1 MRYSMRRADALAR
14 VLGALATVAMAGS
27 PVSTLAAA
35 GTATV
40 AATTTTT
47 TTTTAANRALTGTW
61 NRYPQI
67 DETPDPKLPPP
78 PPVGAPPLKPQ
89 YLAAWEAEQK
99 AAKDADARGQPLF
112 TDYVKCLP
120 DGMPA
125 MMVAMFPMEVLQTPG
140 QVTIVQEAYNQVRR
154 IYLNEKQIPLED
166 AEPGYWGH
174 SVGHWQGNTLL
185 VDTIGIKEKVRF
197 RGVPHSDQM
206 RIHER
211 IRMLTPDFFEDR
223 ITVEDPV
230 YLTQPWSFAW
240 AYERLPHYKM
250 LEYVCDS
257 NREYKDP
264 ETGGTRL
271 RIDNNNS
278 RSPPPAPQK

>member
-1 MRYSMRRADALAR
+1 MRYLTRRAGFLARALGTFALVALAASH
-14 VLGALATVAMAGS
+14 VPS
-27 PVSTLAAA
+27 LAAPGA
-35 GTATV
+35 
-40 AATTTTT
+40 AATSSVRTPASN
-47 TTTTAANRALTGTW
+47 TADRGLTGTW

-78 PPVGAPPLKPQ
+78 APIGPPPLKPE
-89 YLAAWEAEQK
+89 YLPAWEAQQK
-99 AAKDADARGQPLF
+99 AAKEADARGQPLY

-174 SVGHWQGNTLL
+174 SVGHWQGGTLL
-185 VDTIGIKEKVRF
+185 VDTVGIKEKVLF
-197 RGVPHSDQM
+197 RGVPHSDRM

-240 AYERLPHYKM
+240 AYRRLPHYKM

-271 RIDNNNS
+271 RLEK
-278 RSPPPAPQK
+278 PAAAPQPP

>member
-1 MRYSMRRADALAR
+1 MRTSTLRVDFLAR
-14 VLGALATVAMAGS
+14 TLCAFGIVTFVGFSGT
-27 PVSTLAAA
+27 TLAAP
-35 GTATV
+35 TS
-40 AATTTTT
+40 AA
-47 TTTTAANRALTGTW
+47 ADHGLTGTW
-61 NRYPQI
+61 NRYPQL
-67 DETPDPKLPPP
+67 DEKPDPKLPPP
-78 PPVGAPPLKPQ
+78 PPPVGDPPLKPE
-89 YLAAWEAEQK
+89 YLASWQAQQK
-99 AAKDADARGQPLF
+99 AAREADARGEPLY

-120 DGMPA
+120 DGMPT
-125 MMVAMFPMEVLQTPG
+125 MMLAMFPMEVLQTPG

-154 IYLNEKQIPLED
+154 IYLNEKQTPIED

-174 SVGHWQGNTLL
+174 SVGHWEGDSLL

-211 IRMLTPDFFEDR
+211 IRMLTPDFFEDH

-230 YLTQPWSFAW
+230 YLSAPWSFTY
-240 AYERLPHYKM
+240 AYKRLPHYKM
-250 LEYVCDS
+250 NEYVCDS

-271 RIDNNNS
+271 RLLND
-278 RSPPPAPQK
+278 PAGTQRPAQEPATPHRP

>member
-1 MRYSMRRADALAR
+1 MCYSRRRVTALAR
-14 VLGALATVAMAGS
+14 ALGALIILTLSGS
-27 PVSTLAAA
+27 HVPGLAAPGA
-35 GTATV
+35 V
-40 AATTTTT
+40 AAD
-47 TTTTAANRALTGTW
+47 RGLTGTW

-67 DETPDPKLPPP
+67 DETPDPKLPAP
-78 PPVGAPPLKPQ
+78 PPVGPPPLKPE
-89 YLAAWEAEQK
+89 YVAAWEAQQK

-112 TDYVKCLP
+112 TDYVQCLP

-154 IYLNEKQIPLED
+154 IYLDEKQIPLED

-174 SVGHWQGNTLL
+174 SVGHWQGDTLL
-185 VDTIGIKEKVRF
+185 VDTVGIKEKVRF

-211 IRMLTPDFFEDR
+211 IRLVTPDFFEDR

-240 AYERLPHYKM
+240 AYKRLPHYKM

-264 ETGGTRL
+264 QTGGTRL
-271 RIDNNNS
+271 RIGPHD
-278 RSPPPAPQK
+278 PGAAQPAPPK

>member
-1 MRYSMRRADALAR
+1 MRDATRRANAVAQA
-14 VLGALATVAMAGS
+14 LGACLAVVFMGS
-27 PVSTLAAA
+27 SANA
-35 GTATV
+35 V
-40 AATTTTT
+40 AAHASTPPDHG
-47 TTTTAANRALTGTW
+47 LTGTW

-67 DETPDPKLPPP
+67 DEKPDPKLPPP
-78 PPVGAPPLKPQ
+78 PPPVGDPPLKTQ
-89 YLAAWEAEQK
+89 YFGPWQTEQK
-99 AAKDADARGQPLF
+99 AVKDAEARGQPLY

-120 DGMPA
+120 DGMPT
-125 MMVAMFPMEVLQTPG
+125 MMLAMFPMEVLQTPG

-154 IYLNEKQIPLED
+154 IYLNEKQIPIED

-174 SVGHWQGNTLL
+174 SVGHWQGDTLL
-185 VDTIGIKEKVRF
+185 VDTVGIKENVRF

-211 IRMLTPDFFEDR
+211 IHMASPDFFEDQ

-230 YLTQPWSFAW
+230 YLTGPWTFSY
-240 AYERLPHYKM
+240 AYKRLPHYKM

-271 RIDNNNS
+271 RLLNDPAGTGKPQQA
-278 RSPPPAPQK
+278 PPPH

>member
-1 MRYSMRRADALAR
+1 MRYSTRRAKALAR
-14 VLGALATVAMAGS
+14 ALGALAIVTSSLVA
-27 PVSTLAAA
+27 LAASGSAA
-35 GTATV
+35 GD
-40 AATTTTT
+40 
-47 TTTTAANRALTGTW
+47 RGLTGTW
-61 NRYPQI
+61 NRYPQL

-78 PPVGAPPLKPQ
+78 PPPVGPPPLKAQ
-89 YLAAWEAEQK
+89 YLPAWEAQQK
-99 AAKDADARGQPLF
+99 AAKEADARGQPLY

-125 MMVAMFPMEVLQTPG
+125 MMLAMFPMEVLQTPG

-154 IYLNEKQIPLED
+154 VYLNEKQIPVED

-174 SVGHWQGNTLL
+174 SVGHWQGDTLL
-185 VDTIGIKEKVRF
+185 IDTVGIKEKVRF

-211 IRMLTPDFFEDR
+211 IRLLTPDFFEDR

-240 AYERLPHYKM
+240 AYRRLPHYKM

-271 RIDNNNS
+271 RLENHDHG
-278 RSPPPAPQK
+278 PQRP

>member
-1 MRYSMRRADALAR
+1 MRYSTRRAKALAR
-14 VLGALATVAMAGS
+14 ALGTLAIVTMAGS
-27 PVSTLAAA
+27 HDPSLAASGSAA
-35 GTATV
+35 GD
-40 AATTTTT
+40 
-47 TTTTAANRALTGTW
+47 RGLTGTW
-61 NRYPQI
+61 NRYPQL

-78 PPVGAPPLKPQ
+78 PPIGPPPLKAQ
-89 YLAAWEAEQK
+89 YLPEWEAQQK
-99 AAKDADARGQPLF
+99 AAKDADARGQPLY

-154 IYLNEKQIPLED
+154 VYLNEKQIPVED

-174 SVGHWQGNTLL
+174 SVGHWQGDTLL
-185 VDTIGIKEKVRF
+185 IDTVGIKEKVRF

-240 AYERLPHYKM
+240 AYRRLPHYKM

-271 RIDNNNS
+271 RLENHD
-278 RSPPPAPQK
+278 PGPQRP

>member
-1 MRYSMRRADALAR
+1 MRYSTRRAKALAR
-14 VLGALATVAMAGS
+14 ALGALAILTLTAGHG
-27 PVSTLAAA
+27 PTLAASGSAA
-35 GTATV
+35 GD
-40 AATTTTT
+40 
-47 TTTTAANRALTGTW
+47 RGLTGTW
-61 NRYPQI
+61 NRYPQL

-78 PPVGAPPLKPQ
+78 PPVGPPPLKAQ
-89 YLAAWEAEQK
+89 YLPAWEAQQK
-99 AAKDADARGQPLF
+99 AAKEADARGQPLY

-125 MMVAMFPMEVLQTPG
+125 MMLGMFPMEVLQTPG

-154 IYLNEKQIPLED
+154 VYLNEKQIPVED

-174 SVGHWQGNTLL
+174 SVGHWQGDTLL
-185 VDTIGIKEKVRF
+185 IDTVGIKEKVRF

-211 IRMLTPDFFEDR
+211 IRLLTPDLLEDR

-230 YLTQPWSFAW
+230 YLTRPWSFAW
-240 AYERLPHYKM
+240 AYRRLPHYKM

-271 RIDNNNS
+271 RLENHD
-278 RSPPPAPQK
+278 PGPQRP